1 MKHGKEN
8 QFIKRFLIATY
19 ERYIK
24 CTDETNLTT
33 YINSDI
39 VFINEEILDKTLYTF
54 QEKTNNDLYS
64 IINEFILNN
73 NLNNKEIIISLSG
86 GVDSMVCSYLL
97 NKIPTIKLS
106 AVHIDYYNRPE
117 CEKEEELL
125 IWWCSLLKIPL
136 YIRRIDEINR
146 PKCMEYELRDL
157 YESYTKDI
165 RYNSYNSI
173 NSNINNYVVLG
184 HNKDDTIENIFTN
197 TASCSHYE
205 NLLGMTPI
213 SNQSYKNKKITFL
226 RPLINIPK
234 SQIYQFAIENNIPFL
249 QDSTPK
255 WSQRGKIRDIVK
267 PALKQWN
274 PLIFDGL
281 INLSNKM
288 SQMTLLLDKL
298 ISPNINFSDISDVPT
313 DTIYWTTVLK
323 KNNIYI
329 TQKTLINLINRI
341 QHYQSFPH
349 KLKDLQ
355 KIQLCKNTML
365 TLKLVSKNNS
375 NKLNID
381 LLINR

>member
-1 MKHGKEN
+1 MKE
-8 QFIKRFLIATY
+8 FIK
-19 ERYIK
+19 
-24 CTDETNLTT
+24 
-33 YINSDI
+33 
-39 VFINEEILDKTLYTF
+39 
-54 QEKTNNDLYS
+54 
-64 IINEFILNN
+64 NN
-73 NLNNKEIIISLSG
+73 NLTNETIIVSISG

-97 NKIPTIKLS
+97 KQLTFDYDNLKIA
-106 AVHIDYYNRPE
+106 AVHIDYYNRQE
-117 CEKEEELL
+117 CEQEEELL
-125 IWWCSLLKIPL
+125 IWWCNTILDIPL

-157 YESYTKDI
+157 YESYTKDV
-165 RYNSYNSI
+165 RFNSYITI
-173 NSNINNYVVLG
+173 NENLSHYIILG

-197 TASCSHYE
+197 TASQSHYE

-213 SNQSYKNKKITFL
+213 SNQSYKQNNICFL

-234 SQIYQFAIENNIPFL
+234 NEIYQFAITNNIPFL

-267 PALKQWN
+267 PALNQWN

-298 ISPNINFSDISDVPT
+298 ISPDINNIKYNSVNDVPT
-313 DTIYWTTVLK
+313 DTIYWSTVLK

-349 KLKDLQ
+349 KLRDFQ

-365 TLKLVSKNNS
+365 VLKET
-375 NKLNID
+375 NKILHIELILNKW
-381 LLINR
+381 NEEC